1 LATDSAFAL
10 TDGGK
15 ANDNSRR
22 CVGSVAVFVLADRK
36 INSGK
41 SPRAGSLYLVLLQV
55 IYDFVT
61 FHVLLHNQQA
71 FNLPK
76 R

>member
-1 LATDSAFAL
+1 
-10 TDGGK
+10 
-15 ANDNSRR
+15 
-22 CVGSVAVFVLADRK
+22 
-36 INSGK
+36 
-41 SPRAGSLYLVLLQV
+41 V

-76 R
+76 RWPFKWSF